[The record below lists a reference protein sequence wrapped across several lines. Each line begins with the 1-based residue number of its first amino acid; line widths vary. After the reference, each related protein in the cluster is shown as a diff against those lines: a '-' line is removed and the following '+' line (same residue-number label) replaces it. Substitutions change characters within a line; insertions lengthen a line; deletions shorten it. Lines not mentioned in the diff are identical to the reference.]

1 MAERAGSSSSSPLD
15 AYPSHP
21 PPSSDH
27 RRRRRFDEI
36 MRAYEVL
43 GDDRTRLLYHRY
55 GFDDVDGYDDA
66 IRSLL
71 LGAGSGLGGGGFP
84 PSSTTT
90 MPSPVHD
97 DDDDYDDDDERE
109 SRRRLRRSRLLE
121 LMGHP
126 PETDDRDAS
135 TTAIGVISSMAMVER
150 IRPMVEGTIARDA
163 FP

>member
-1 MAERAGSSSSSPLD
+1 MPL
-15 AYPSHP
+15 
-21 PPSSDH
+21 
-27 RRRRRFDEI
+27 RRWQFDEI
-36 MRAYEVL
+36 TRAYEVL

-55 GFDDVDGYDDA
+55 GFDDADGYDDA

-71 LGAGSGLGGGGFP
+71 LGAGGGGGEGGVGGLH

-97 DDDDYDDDDERE
+97 YDYDDEECE
-109 SRRRLRRSRLLE
+109 SCRRLRRLRLLE
-121 LMGHP
+121 LMRHP
-126 PETDDRDAS
+126 PKPM
-135 TTAIGVISSMAMVER
+135 TATHQRQRLEYLVDSIVER